1 MGHACCHHGLA
12 VSPKTQAHH
21 LNCEPRD
28 WLREP
33 AVAPRAAQP
42 GTRYVREGHPTE
54 GPIIS
59 RLLQSFAKMRRV
71 EVINLGLHLGC
82 PARRPAS

>member
-1 MGHACCHHGLA
+1 MLVAITGLPI
-12 VSPKTQAHH
+12 SPKTQAHH

-54 GPIIS
+54 GPIIAAFY
-59 RLLQSFAKMRRV
+59 R
-71 EVINLGLHLGC
+71 
-82 PARRPAS
+82 ASPRCAG

>member
-1 MGHACCHHGLA
+1 VGHACCHHGLA

-42 GTRYVREGHPTE
+42 GTF
-54 GPIIS
+54 
-59 RLLQSFAKMRRV
+59 RLLDTALAGRGAMEAACEISIYVTALTS
-71 EVINLGLHLGC
+71 LG
-82 PARRPAS
+82 PYPE

>member
-1 MGHACCHHGLA
+1 MLVAITGLPFL
-12 VSPKTQAHH
+12 PKRKPTT
-21 LNCEPRD
+21 LNCEPRQ

-54 GPIIS
+54 GPIIAAFY
-59 RLLQSFAKMRRV
+59 R
-71 EVINLGLHLGC
+71 
-82 PARRPAS
+82 ASPRCAG